1 MNWGT
6 LAFWIVALGVALV
19 AVLNVAG
26 GIRDLLTGLRKDLI
40 DTQRAR
46 LGIEKDRLDTEKAR
60 LELEQKLP
68 RELEKLSLEL
78 RALQEQVKRLES
90 RIVHPS
96 EDDVRLY
103 GGLDYSDPGSAFK
116 ERQRGRKS

>member
-46 LGIEKDRLDTEKAR
+46 LGIEKDRL
-60 LELEQKLP
+60 ELDQKLP
-68 RELEKLSLEL
+68 REIEKLSREVENL
-78 RALQEQVKRLES
+78 RQEAFQASPEETARLQGDFAAQMQEVRSAWPAKEKS
-90 RIVHPS
+90 R
-96 EDDVRLY
+96 
-103 GGLDYSDPGSAFK
+103 G
-116 ERQRGRKS
+116 

>member
-1 MNWGT
+1 MNWET

-68 RELEKLSLEL
+68 RELEKLSWEVANL
-78 RALQEQVKRLES
+78 RQE
-90 RIVHPS
+90 
-96 EDDVRLY
+96 
-103 GGLDYSDPGSAFK
+103 AFK
-116 ERQRGRKS
+116 ASPEEIERLKGDFLGTIRDNAARWQGPEKPRS